1 MRISKRG
8 QITIPKRLRDRYGL
22 HQGIEVEII
31 PTKEGL
37 LVRKAAKD
45 RHPVERICGIL
56 RSRENTDDYIETIR
70 GR

>member
-22 HQGIEVEII
+22 HHGIEVEII
-31 PTKEGL
+31 PTEEGL
-37 LVRKAAKD
+37 LTRRPVKSK
-45 RHPVERICGIL
+45 HPVERVYGIL
-56 RSRENTDDYIETIR
+56 CGEENTDDYIETIR